1 VINLL
6 KLIPGLASIIP
17 SPITV
22 YLMLAIAAGSF
33 AGGGWVVYKFW
44 QAAEVTAVNEARAT
58 ERDAVLIGDGHSKGV
73 LDRARQR
80 QEKNRV
86 DLDEL
91 ERRLAAVKPCP
102 VPVPAAWMRGNKL
115 PRAAPAPAGPR
126 PADSPV
132 DSAPAA
138 RVDEGPVADA
148 RDVVL
153 TCERNRTE
161 VYQAEADE
169 RAALR
174 AWYTDLRVRFN
185 R

>member
-1 VINLL
+1 MINLL
-6 KLIPGLASIIP
+6 KLIPGLVGIIP

-58 ERDAVLIGDGHSKGV
+58 ERDAVLIGDQHSKGV
-73 LDRARQR
+73 LDRGRQR
-80 QEKNRV
+80 LEVNRV
-86 DLDEL
+86 EIEAL
-91 ERRLAAVKPCP
+91 RARLARVKPCP
-102 VPVPAAWMRGNKL
+102 VPVPAAWLRRDQL
-115 PRAAPAPAGPR
+115 PRAAPAPASPR

-132 DSAPAA
+132 DPAPAA
-138 RVDEGPVADA
+138 GVDEGPVADA

-161 VYQAEADE
+161 VYQPEADE
-169 RAALR
+169 RAAAR
-174 AWYTDLRVRFN
+174 AWYNDLRARFN